1 MNKRTLTA
9 AYRAALASVDV
20 ASQALDA
27 ARQTVRAAT
36 DTRDALMAVVQDV
49 RRQLVNFTSEHENE
63 HE

>member
-1 MNKRTLTA
+1 MDKRTLTA
-9 AYRAALASVDV
+9 AYRAALAAVDV

-36 DTRDALMAVVQDV
+36 DTRDAMMAVVQEV
-49 RRQLVNFTSEHENE
+49 RRQLVSLTSEDE